1 MWEQLVDSFLLFFQ
15 EIVETLVHLVSI
27 LLDEALNSLLM
38 QSLIEG
44 WVLSIDVNLT
54 IGKRQTFHRL
64 LIEHYVEWYLFT
76 RLRHVEEGMV
86 LHLLPRWS

>member
-27 LLDEALNSLLM
+27 LLDEALYSLLM

-54 IGKRQTFHRL
+54 I
-64 LIEHYVEWYLFT
+64 
-76 RLRHVEEGMV
+76 
-86 LHLLPRWS
+86 